1 MVNVHPVARGRMRRS
16 RWLRDVPAV
25 VLSIALAAL
34 VAACAG
40 SGGDANSSQ
49 ASEAPRPGG
58 TLKIAS
64 IASDMDAID
73 PLSAWSIDSWAIARA
88 DTRQLVTFESSPKNL
103 SDTTK
108 LVPDLAE
115 SWTISPDGKTYTFK
129 LRQGVHYSGASDREI
144 VAQDFVYA
152 VKRFC
157 DPNKQVA
164 AITYYNAT
172 LQGFKEYCDAF
183 ANAVKPGSPADA
195 QHFEDTHDLPAIE
208 APDPQTVVFHLT
220 GKANDFLSILS
231 MNFVSPLPE
240 EVSSKYIPDSL
251 EFRQNFPSS
260 GPYYISSYEPGK
272 QLSLTKSPTFDPASD
287 SVRKAYVDKIVVDF
301 TTNSAD
307 AVVQAI
313 KSGEADLS
321 LYLGVPPTAT
331 IQSYKATNSPD
342 IHSSQGGNQAYIVA
356 NNAPYNTSVG
366 GDALRKPEVRQAL
379 AYAIN
384 KAHLAQLY
392 GGPDVA
398 EPFSQ
403 FLTPGQLGYQK
414 YDPYPSP
421 NNEGD
426 PGKAKALLAQAG
438 YPNGLTLKAMYEAVN
453 QNGANG
459 AQLAT
464 ALKED
469 LAKAGV
475 TLDLIPLS
483 EANYD
488 DFRHDPK
495 SVWDLNLSGV
505 YAPDWQ
511 GDDSRQILGGPLD
524 SDVAECG
531 AANEGICYQDPALNK
546 LVAEA
551 VQSDNPGPAW
561 TKADHLAADALPW
574 LPLVSVKKIV
584 ITSDRVRNFEWA
596 NLPVNPDITT
606 VSLADGAA

>member
-1 MVNVHPVARGRMRRS
+1 MANVYALNRFVGKFGLRS
-16 RWLRDVPAV
+16 ASAIAAV
-25 VLSIALAAL
+25 IVLT
-34 VAACAG
+34 VVMTACG
-40 SGGDANSSQ
+40 GTGGDANSER
-49 ASEAPRPGG
+49 ASEPPQAGG

-64 IASDMDAID
+64 IKSDLDAID

-88 DTRQLVTFESSPKNL
+88 DTRQLVTFQSSSKDL

-115 SWTISPDGKTYTFK
+115 SWTVSPDGTTYTFK
-129 LRQGVHYSGASDREI
+129 LRPGVHYSGAANREI

-172 LQGFKEYCDAF
+172 LKGFQAYCEDF
-183 ANAVKPGSPADA
+183 GKAVKPGNPADA
-195 QHFEDTHDLPAIE
+195 QHYEDTHDLAAIE

-220 GKANDFLSILS
+220 GKANDFLSILT

-240 EVSSKYIPDSL
+240 EVSGKYIPDSL

-260 GPYYISSYEPGK
+260 GPYFISSYEPGK
-272 QLSLTKSPTFDPASD
+272 QLTLEKSPTFDQAADPA
-287 SVRKAYVDKIVVDF
+287 RKAYVDKIVVDF

-331 IQSYKATNSPD
+331 IQSLKTSNSPN

-366 GDALRKPEVRQAL
+366 GDALRKPQVRQAL

-384 KAHLAQLY
+384 KTHVAQLF

-421 NNEGD
+421 NGQGD
-426 PGKAKALLAQAG
+426 PAKAKELLTQAG
-438 YPNGLTLKAMYEAVN
+438 YPSGLTLEAIYETVN

-469 LAKAGV
+469 LAKAGI

-495 SVWDLNLSGV
+495 SVWDLNLSGT

-531 AANEGICYQDPALNK
+531 AANEGICHHDPALNAV
-546 LVAEA
+546 VAEA
-551 VQSDNPGPAW
+551 VQSDDPGPLW

-574 LPLVSVKKIV
+574 LPLVSIKKIL
-584 ITSDRVRNFEWA
+584 ITSDRVRNFQWG

-606 VSLADGAA
+606 ISLAGGGQ

>member
-1 MVNVHPVARGRMRRS
+1 MGKI
-16 RWLRDVPAV
+16 
-25 VLSIALAAL
+25 LSVTATIALGL
-34 VAACAG
+34 LMTACGG
-40 SGGDANSSQ
+40 SGGDASSSGPS
-49 ASEAPRPGG
+49 AAPRPGG

-64 IASDMDAID
+64 INSDLDAID

-88 DTRQLVTFESSPKNL
+88 DTRQLVTFQSSPKDL

-115 SWTISPDGKTYTFK
+115 SWTVSPDGTTYTFK
-129 LRQGVHYSGASDREI
+129 LRPGVHYSGAADREI

-172 LQGFKEYCDAF
+172 LKGFKEYCDDF
-183 ANAVKPGSPADA
+183 AKAVKPGSPGDA
-195 QHFEDTHDLPAIE
+195 QHFEDTNDLPAIE
-208 APDPQTVVFHLT
+208 APDPQTVVFHLA

-231 MNFVSPLPE
+231 MNFVTPLPE
-240 EVSSKYIPDSL
+240 EVTGKYIPDSL

-260 GPYYISSYEPGK
+260 GPYFISSYEPGK
-272 QLSLTKSPTFDPASD
+272 QLTLTKDPKFDPASD
-287 SVRKAYVDKIVVDF
+287 PVRKAYVDKIVVDF

-331 IQSYKATNSPD
+331 IQSYKASNSTN
-342 IHSSQGGNQAYIVA
+342 IHTSQGGNQAYIVA
-356 NNAPYNTSVG
+356 NNAPYNTSAG
-366 GDALRKPEVRQAL
+366 GEALRKPQVRQAL
-379 AYAIN
+379 AFAVN
-384 KAHLAQLY
+384 RTHVAQLF
-392 GGPDVA
+392 GGPEVA

-421 NNEGD
+421 NYEGD
-426 PGKAKALLAQAG
+426 PAKAKDLLTQAG
-438 YPNGLTLKAMYEAVN
+438 YPNGLTLKAMYETVT

-469 LAKAGV
+469 LAKAGI

-483 EANYD
+483 EATYD
-488 DFRHDPK
+488 DYRHDPK

-531 AANEGICYQDPALNK
+531 AANEGICYSDPALNK
-546 LVAEA
+546 LVADA
-551 VQSDNPGPAW
+551 VQSDNPGPVW
-561 TKADHLAADALPW
+561 TQADHLAAGALPW
-574 LPLVSVKKIV
+574 VPLVSLKKIV
-584 ITSDRVRNFEWA
+584 ITSDRVRNFEWG

-606 VSLADGAA
+606 VSLADAS